1 MVDETGVSEKNN
13 LCPRQTLTLIPKQS
27 IQRWWRNLE
36 CLKKNSLCPRQDSFT
51 YIKTVS
57 SKMVEETG
65 VPNEIITI
73 QMI

>member
-1 MVDETGVSEKNN
+1 MVEKSGVSE
-13 LCPRQTLTLIPKQS
+13 
-27 IQRWWRNLE
+27 
-36 CLKKNSLCPRQDSFT
+36 KNSLCPRQDSFT

>member
-1 MVDETGVSEKNN
+1 MSPSNSYTYTKAVNSKMVEKSGVSE
-13 LCPRQTLTLIPKQS
+13 
-27 IQRWWRNLE
+27 
-36 CLKKNSLCPRQDSFT
+36 KNSLCPRQDSFT